1 MKKSMNNRFKSEQ
14 LSKRERKSGE
24 SEASEQEPEQPS
36 LKKSKNTSGKRVPLG
51 TIVHPNSNAAPIQLP
66 KVIVSIPPLN
76 PPKRVYKEKEK
87 LKEKQKER
95 NKEEKAEKVE
105 GKDKDKGKHEGK
117 GKEREHGKDT
127 SRSQVAFFSPSTSNL
142 DSMVL
147 STPPRS
153 RREPNQFVLPF
164 FLADYLKHLQTISSQ
179 YRPTRPVPL
188 PSKKLCGTPKNR
200 VIVLGWLSEVCEEYL
215 LLRETFHIAANLI
228 DRYLAKTPELG
239 LEKYQLLATSA
250 IFIAAKIEEE
260 DPPNVFNF
268 LGVSG
273 DSYSKKDV
281 LDMEKDILRKL
292 DWFLWPV
299 TSMTFLRFY
308 THVVFTSPFSFDK
321 ADSSTMKTPPRQL
334 FKMLDNRSL
343 SSPLSIFDLDGAC
356 FPQHDFVAIA
366 CLLDRVLLDSQSMRF
381 DPSLLAVSGVVSFFP
396 EHREVLSEI
405 SQHSPN
411 EINECAEWM
420 KRFESLPKARLLD
433 APLES
438 LPNCFHLIQYAIGDD
453 VVDELQK
460 LVQVKAI

>member
-14 LSKRERKSGE
+14 LSKRERNEEGEKSGG

-188 PSKKLCGTPKNR
+188 PSKKLCGTPKKSGHC
-200 VIVLGWLSEVCEEYL
+200 VG
-215 LLRETFHIAANLI
+215 
-228 DRYLAKTPELG
+228 LA
-239 LEKYQLLATSA
+239 
-250 IFIAAKIEEE
+250 F
-260 DPPNVFNF
+260 
-268 LGVSG
+268 
-273 DSYSKKDV
+273 
-281 LDMEKDILRKL
+281 
-292 DWFLWPV
+292 
-299 TSMTFLRFY
+299 
-308 THVVFTSPFSFDK
+308 
-321 ADSSTMKTPPRQL
+321 
-334 FKMLDNRSL
+334 
-343 SSPLSIFDLDGAC
+343 
-356 FPQHDFVAIA
+356 
-366 CLLDRVLLDSQSMRF
+366 
-381 DPSLLAVSGVVSFFP
+381 
-396 EHREVLSEI
+396 
-405 SQHSPN
+405 
-411 EINECAEWM
+411 
-420 KRFESLPKARLLD
+420 
-433 APLES
+433 
-438 LPNCFHLIQYAIGDD
+438 
-453 VVDELQK
+453 
-460 LVQVKAI
+460 